1 MIRALALV
9 ALLPSIAVLP
19 DVTMAQNVGTA
30 FSGATTADGS
40 SAYYNPAAMSLGQTH
55 LQLDLGAAFA
65 RLEYAPDNGL
75 ESSSAKPIRPF
86 VTLGGFTHALHDD
99 VRLGL
104 TFTIPQATGGTWDI
118 DDGAGDITRFY
129 LKDAT
134 VFHLS
139 TVPALSWAP
148 VEQFSMGIG
157 AQLTYGSV
165 DSTLDKDFG
174 AQLNQT
180 AMSTV
185 IDSPFPYGD
194 PRFAA
199 PVDLESSGFGAGA
212 IIGLLARPVKQLA
225 IGFSLHTPVRI
236 NTSGRLEVEYPDSLV
251 AAVADVLPS
260 ATLPDLNGS
269 YEADLDLPWMVH
281 VGLSVWPVENVE
293 IAALYRWEN
302 TSSQPF
308 WNVRIIEAT
317 SPNIVDTA
325 RLQAYDDRHFVQLRI
340 AYQPIIHLWVAL
352 FASFQ
357 TNTVP
362 DLTLSPNN
370 IDFNRIEFGFAA
382 RMRIVERFGLLVQ
395 VAHLVLPS
403 RTIDDSLHRPLTEP
417 SLANYNHP
425 SPTGEYS
432 GRATSVRLGFFVP
445 IGNDA
450 R

>member
-1 MIRALALV
+1 MTRALALF
-9 ALLPSIAVLP
+9 ALLLPSTAL
-19 DVTMAQNVGTA
+19 AQNVGTA

-40 SAYYNPAAMSLGQTH
+40 APYYNPAAMALGQTH
-55 LQLDLGAAFA
+55 VQLDLGASFA
-65 RLEYAPDNGL
+65 HLEYAPDDGRGA
-75 ESSSAKPIRPF
+75 SSANPIRPYA
-86 VTLGGFTHALHDD
+86 TLGAFTHALHPDIRIG
-99 VRLGL
+99 VNVS
-104 TFTIPQATGGTWDI
+104 IPQATGGTWSV
-118 DDGAGDITRFY
+118 DDGAGDITRYY

-180 AMSTV
+180 AMS
-185 IDSPFPYGD
+185 DDLNSPFPYGD
-194 PRFAA
+194 PLFAA
-199 PVDLESSGFGAGA
+199 PVDLQSSGFGVGA
-212 IIGLLARPVKQLA
+212 IIGFLARPVKQLA
-225 IGFSLHTPVRI
+225 IGASLHTPVRI
-236 NTSGRLEVEYPDSLV
+236 NTSGRLEVEYPESLRT
-251 AAVADVLPS
+251 AVADILPS
-260 ATLPDLNGS
+260 AELPDLNGS
-269 YEADLDLPWMVH
+269 YAADLDLPWMVH
-281 VGLSVWPVENVE
+281 VGLSVWPTDEVE
-293 IAALYRWEN
+293 IGVVYRWED

-325 RLQAYDDRHFVQLRI
+325 RLQAYDDRHFVQLRV
-340 AYQPIIHLWVAL
+340 AYRPIEQLWTAL
-352 FASFQ
+352 FVSMQ

-370 IDFNRIEFGFAA
+370 IDFNRIEIGLAA
-382 RMRIVERFGLLVQ
+382 RIRIVERFGLIVQ
-395 VAHLVLPS
+395 VAHLILPS
-403 RTIDDSLHRPLTEP
+403 RTIDESLHRPVTEP

-445 IGNDA
+445 IGDDA
-450 R
+450 Q

>member
-1 MIRALALV
+1 MNRLFLV
-9 ALLPSIAVLP
+9 SGVLFALLPGVAH
-19 DVTMAQNVGTA
+19 AQNVGTA
-30 FSGATTADGS
+30 LSGATTADG
-40 SAYYNPAAMSLGQTH
+40 AAPYYNPAAMSLGQSH
-55 LQLDLGAAFA
+55 VQLDLGAAFA

-75 ESSSAKPIRPF
+75 AASSAKPIRPF

-104 TFTIPQATGGTWDI
+104 TVTIPQATGGTWEVE
-118 DDGAGDITRFY
+118 DGAGDITRYY

-148 VEQFSMGIG
+148 IEQFSMGIG

-199 PVDLESSGFGAGA
+199 PIELESSGFGAGA
-212 IIGLLARPVKQLA
+212 IVGVLARPVPQLA
-225 IGFSLHTPVRI
+225 IGLSVHTPVRI
-236 NTSGRLEVEYPDSLV
+236 NTSGRLEVEYPDSLR
-251 AAVADVLPS
+251 AAVADILPS
-260 ATLPDLNGS
+260 AELPDLNGS
-269 YEADLDLPWMVH
+269 YEADLDLPWMVN
-281 VGLSVWPVENVE
+281 VGLSVWPVENLE

-340 AYQPIIHLWVAL
+340 AYQPIFHVWAAL
-352 FASFQ
+352 FVSFQ

-370 IDFNRIEFGFAA
+370 IDFDRIEVGFAA
-382 RMRIVERFGLLVQ
+382 RIRVTEHFGFIVQ
-395 VAHLVLPS
+395 VAQLILPS
-403 RTIDDSLHRPLTEP
+403 RTIDTSLHRPVTEP

-432 GRATSVRLGFFVP
+432 GRATSVRVGFFVP
-445 IGNDA
+445 IGNA
-450 R
+450 AQ